1 MELPEPAAVLVS
13 LLVIVT
19 FLFLIRLA
27 RGSMS
32 ERQQTAGWIVFG
44 IVFFSVCSVFFRGQR
59 IAVRAPSQPPSSVVV
74 GGVGTG
80 LHR

>member
-13 LLVIVT
+13 ILVIAT
-19 FLFLIRLA
+19 FIFLLRLA
-27 RGSMS
+27 RGSLS

-44 IVFFSVCSVFFRGQR
+44 ILFFSVCSFFFRSQTV
-59 IAVRAPSQPPSSVVV
+59 AVGARPQPASSMVV
-74 GGVGTG
+74 GGISAG